1 MLSFLSLTTP
11 TNLDSEAVKFFAS
24 PTYHPVFHYT
34 WQDTSPVVDTKDARK
49 KKLYKA
55 IFQQDTGEITRCAAE
70 LFEIDMTD
78 DLLTQARRAAT
89 NAQVAKHTGSATEFA
104 KLLQQAFRTFSLG
117 YTVEITDANGF
128 NARPEQSKQRIVISK
143 SIHYEFFS
151 MEGGVRHDLV
161 HILRYENEKYNGL
174 KRSPNYLPTEE
185 GLASW
190 AQDHTVPD
198 SGLAQHAAEYVG
210 SAIGTKGTLR
220 DIYTYMVDIGMSK
233 ELAWKRAAR
242 HKFGFVDTKEP
253 GDIMKPAMYY
263 AGETKVA
270 NLSRDEKLRLFVG
283 KIGFADLPRYP
294 AYTGRWSGDELVSYF
309 HL

>member
-24 PTYHPVFHYT
+24 PTYHPIFHYT
-34 WQDTSPVVDTKDARK
+34 WQDEAMVAPAKDVRK
-49 KKLYKA
+49 QRLYQA
-55 IFQQDTGEITRCAAE
+55 IFRQDTGEITRRAAE

-89 NAQVAKHTGSATEFA
+89 NAQIAKHTGSAAEFA
-104 KLLQQAFRTFSLG
+104 TLLQETFQAFALH

-128 NARPEQSKQRIVISK
+128 NARPEQSKQRIVVSRD
-143 SIHYEFFS
+143 IHYEFFS

-161 HILRYENEKYNGL
+161 HILRYENEKYNRL

-190 AQDHTVPD
+190 AQDHAVPD

-210 SAIGTKGTLR
+210 SAIGMKGTLR
-220 DIYTYMVDIGMSK
+220 DIYDYMVDIGMSK

-294 AYTGRWSGDELVSYF
+294 AYTGRWSADELVSYF

>member
-1 MLSFLSLTTP
+1 MSDFLSITTP
-11 TNLDSEAVKFFAS
+11 TNLDEEHAKFS
-24 PTYHPVFHYT
+24 TSRTYNPTFHYS
-34 WQDTSPVVDTKDARK
+34 WQDEAMVASANDVRK
-49 KKLYKA
+49 QRLYQA
-55 IFQQDTGEITRCAAE
+55 IFRQDTGEITRRAAE

-89 NAQVAKHTGSATEFA
+89 NAQIAKHTGSAAEFA
-104 KLLQQAFRTFSLG
+104 KLLQEAFRAFALH

-128 NARPEQSKQRIVISK
+128 NARPEQSKQRIVVSRD
-143 SIHYEFFS
+143 IHYEFFS

-161 HILRYENEKYNGL
+161 HILRYENEKYNRL

-210 SAIGTKGTLR
+210 SAIGMNGTLR
-220 DIYTYMVDIGMSK
+220 NIYDYMVDIGMSK

-242 HKFGFVDTKEP
+242 HKFGFIDTKES